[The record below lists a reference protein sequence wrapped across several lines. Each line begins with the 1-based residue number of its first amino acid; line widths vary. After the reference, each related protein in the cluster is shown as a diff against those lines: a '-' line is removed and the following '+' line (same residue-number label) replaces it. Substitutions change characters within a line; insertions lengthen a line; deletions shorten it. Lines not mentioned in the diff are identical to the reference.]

1 MKKSIISFVL
11 SLVSLTTLNAQT
23 KQTIAVSNPSV
34 NGLYATPVITAKL
47 IRLELIKLDQY
58 SVYDEFDMDEI
69 YKSNPE
75 FKNNCISKNCLQQ
88 MGELLQVDYIVSGSY
103 DALGNKIV
111 ISLKMIDVKNGTL
124 YKTIVKEYD
133 NQEVELQ
140 RMTEIAI
147 KEMHGL
153 SNNKEL
159 IERLQFK
166 NEVITSNNVG
176 KINNS
181 GPRIGYA
188 LMTGSLAEFAT
199 REEARG
205 GLDIFPAISMIGYQF
220 EGQYVGTENFSALI
234 EGIVNINGLEQ
245 GQFIP

>member
-11 SLVSLTTLNAQT
+11 SLVSLTTLNAQS

-111 ISLKMIDVKNGTL
+111 IS
-124 YKTIVKEYD
+124 
-133 NQEVELQ
+133 
-140 RMTEIAI
+140 
-147 KEMHGL
+147 
-153 SNNKEL
+153 
-159 IERLQFK
+159 
-166 NEVITSNNVG
+166 
-176 KINNS
+176 
-181 GPRIGYA
+181 
-188 LMTGSLAEFAT
+188 
-199 REEARG
+199 
-205 GLDIFPAISMIGYQF
+205 
-220 EGQYVGTENFSALI
+220 
-234 EGIVNINGLEQ
+234 
-245 GQFIP
+245 